1 LEDNKKLQDDFQRQ
15 HLYEALIDFLSA
27 SNQNAEGKTL
37 DYDSMLLVLQ
47 ILETGSLN
55 EQVRANLS
63 DKKKIKDLFLVV
75 IRSIEICKNKVLIS
89 SLIQFISNLCYGQ
102 GKLRSMLA
110 KENSTEFMA
119 TLKQVL
125 DQIKV
130 NSPNDEDLD
139 NIDDENKNVE
149 EI

>member
-149 EI
+149 EM